1 LKAFKN
7 RVQRVTLRQSPLT
20 PDPLAVALLREMAA
34 GRTTAE
40 AASLCNVS
48 RATAW
53 RRLSDLREE
62 WQVQNNVQLIVT
74 AVRRGHV

>member
-1 LKAFKN
+1 M
-7 RVQRVTLRQSPLT
+7 T
-20 PDPLAVALLREMAA
+20 PDPQTVALLREMAA

-40 AASLCNVS
+40 AAAICNIS

-53 RRLSDLREE
+53 RRLSDLREL
-62 WQVQNNVQLIVT
+62 WDVQNNVQLVVT